1 MVIDVH
7 VDDIVMSREK
17 DVWGAFFDELKERSQ
32 VNQRELKMYTACT
45 FLRDWESGV
54 LEMNP
59 TTFAEILM
67 A

>member
-17 DVWGAFFDELKERSQ
+17 DVWGAFFGELKERSQ

-45 FLRDWESGV
+45 FLRD
-54 LEMNP
+54 
-59 TTFAEILM
+59 
-67 A
+67 